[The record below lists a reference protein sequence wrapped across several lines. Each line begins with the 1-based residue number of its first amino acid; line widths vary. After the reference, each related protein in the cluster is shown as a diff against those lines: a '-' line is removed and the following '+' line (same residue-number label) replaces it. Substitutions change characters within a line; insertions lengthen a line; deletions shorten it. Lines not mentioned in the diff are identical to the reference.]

1 MRPARGRGN
10 SGGGPALPP
19 PRPLPLLLLLL
30 FLPSLRADVAAP
42 APGEP
47 CWEALLRCQG
57 EPACG
62 SAYGQSQAACQPVL
76 GGAGG
81 CPSHCVAA
89 LLQLNG
95 TRRGPALERCECGPD
110 VRCRRLKAALEPC
123 LPRPARGGLGCTA
136 ARRRCQAEPACRD
149 TLASYLARCGQ
160 LFNGRRCTAACRA
173 AIGALLATAG
183 GPLLERCVCDG
194 AERPFCQVLKDNMGR
209 LCFGPA
215 AAAAAAEAEDDDYE
229 DEEEASPRPPPPP
242 PHGPRGTLWG
252 RSRAEALR
260 PGLGQE
266 GGLPGGALALGL
278 LGLALW
284 LLCGL

>member
-1 MRPARGRGN
+1 MRPARGRRD
-10 SGGGPALPP
+10 SGRGPVLG
-19 PRPLPLLLLLL
+19 LLLLLL
-30 FLPSLRADVAAP
+30 LLPSLRADVAGP
-42 APGEP
+42 ARVEP

-62 SAYGQSQAACQPVL
+62 SAYSQSQAACEPVL

-81 CPSHCVAA
+81 CPSHCVGA

-95 TRRGPALERCECGPD
+95 TERGPALERCECGAD
-110 VRCRRLKAALEPC
+110 ARCRRLKAALEPC

-149 TLASYLARCGQ
+149 TLSSYLARCGQ

-183 GPLLERCVCDG
+183 GPQLERCVCDG

-215 AAAAAAEAEDDDYE
+215 AAVAAAEAEDDDYE
-229 DEEEASPRPPPPP
+229 DEEEASPAP
-242 PHGPRGTLWG
+242 PHGPSETLWG
-252 RSRAEALR
+252 RSRAEPLR

-266 GGLPGGALALGL
+266 QGLSGRTLVLGL
-278 LGLALW
+278 SGLALW
-284 LLCGL
+284 LLSEL

>member
-1 MRPARGRGN
+1 MRPARGRGD
-10 SGGGPALPP
+10 SGGGGPV
-19 PRPLPLLLLLL
+19 LPLLLLLL
-30 FLPSLRADVAAP
+30 PSLRADEAGVVS
-42 APGEP
+42 GEP

-57 EPACG
+57 EPACS
-62 SAYGQSQAACQPVL
+62 SAYSQSQAACKPVL

-81 CPSHCVAA
+81 CPSHCVGA

-95 TRRGPALERCECGPD
+95 TRRGPALERCECGAD
-110 VRCRRLKAALEPC
+110 ALCRRLKAALEPC

-173 AIGALLATAG
+173 AIEALLATAG

-209 LCFGPA
+209 LCFDP

-229 DEEEASPRPPPPP
+229 DEEETSRPPPPP
-242 PHGPRGTLWG
+242 PHGPSETLWG
-252 RSRAEALR
+252 RSRAQPLR
-260 PGLGQE
+260 PGLGRQQ
-266 GGLPGGALALGL
+266 GRSGGALTLAL

-284 LLCGL
+284 LLPEL